1 MEAREV
7 IIVNN
12 KTQSQK
18 TIMSNATTLGELKA
32 EAVAAG
38 INIADM
44 TWYEGHMRA
53 ELKDDS
59 APLPATVMWKG
70 TETTDLTF
78 LLTQPEKKVKSGA
91 MSRAEAYAEIKAKNL
106 QKACIDKYGKNFTQC
121 STNDLF
127 ILIEENQ
134 SHQPAHECPR
144 AKMFNEATKENTE
157 ETIKYNLVGAFEALV
172 KELYDDDYLDGEQYS
187 RIMAIFKGEKYETP
201 EKMSQEEIEEM
212 FSFVK

>member
-1 MEAREV
+1 MEARKV

-32 EAVAAG
+32 EARNAG
-38 INIADM
+38 INIEDM

-53 ELKDDS
+53 ELKDDA

-144 AKMFNEATKENTE
+144 AKMFKEEPKGNLSEAFK
-157 ETIKYNLVGAFEALV
+157 ALV
-172 KELYDDDYLDGEQYS
+172 NVLYQSDYLEVEDYED
-187 RIMAIFKGEKYETP
+187 IMSELEGKKVTSD
-201 EKMSQEEIEEM
+201 KMSQEEIDEM

>member
-1 MEAREV
+1 MEARKV

-18 TIMSNATTLGELKA
+18 IIMSNATTLGELKA
-32 EAVAAG
+32 EARAAG
-38 INIADM
+38 INIEDM

-91 MSRAEAYAEIKAKNL
+91 MSRAEAYSKIRAMSLGELCKARF
-106 QKACIDKYGKNFTQC
+106 GKNFTQV
-121 STNDLF
+121 STNDL
-127 ILIEENQ
+127 IELI
-134 SHQPAHECPR
+134 
-144 AKMFNEATKENTE
+144 NEAEAPKQECKCTQECNHDVASKN
-157 ETIKYNLVGAFEALV
+157 IPHPDQAFKMLVEALYYNDV
-172 KELYDDDYLDGEQYS
+172 LEYEQYTH
-187 RIMAIFKGEKYETP
+187 ILAVLNGEEYKAP
-201 EKMSQEEIEEM
+201 EKMSQDEIDEM
-212 FSFVK
+212 FNFVNR

>member
-1 MEAREV
+1 MEARKV

-32 EAVAAG
+32 EARAAG
-38 INIADM
+38 INIEDM

-53 ELKDDS
+53 ELKDDA

-91 MSRAEAYAEIKAKNL
+91 MSRAEAYAKIKAMNL
-106 QKACIDKYGKNFTQC
+106 GSACKVRFGKNFTQC
-121 STNDLF
+121 STNDL
-127 ILIEENQ
+127 IELITAAESTCDVQEEA
-134 SHQPAHECPR
+134 PI
-144 AKMFNEATKENTE
+144 EANVKLEVKPQGN
-157 ETIKYNLVGAFEALV
+157 VVEALKALV
-172 KELYDDDYLDGEQYS
+172 NVLYQSDYLEVEDYED
-187 RIMAIFKGEKYETP
+187 IMSELEGKKVTSD
-201 EKMSQEEIEEM
+201 KMSRKEIDEM

>member
-1 MEAREV
+1 MEARKV

-32 EAVAAG
+32 EARNAG
-38 INIADM
+38 INIEDM

-53 ELKDDS
+53 ELKDDAS
-59 APLPATVMWKG
+59 PLPATVMWKG

-91 MSRAEAYAEIKAKNL
+91 MSRAECYSILSADKSLQDACKAMFGRN
-106 QKACIDKYGKNFTQC
+106 YTQV
-121 STNDLF
+121 STNDLAV
-127 ILIEENQ
+127 LIEEAKPK
-134 SHQPAHECPR
+134 QPAHECPR
-144 AKMFNEATKENTE
+144 AKMFKEE
-157 ETIKYNLVGAFEALV
+157 PKGNLSEALKALV
-172 KELYDDDYLDGEQYS
+172 NVLYQSDYLEVEDYED
-187 RIMAIFKGEKYETP
+187 IMSELEGKKVTSD
-201 EKMSQEEIEEM
+201 KMSQEEIDEM

>member
-1 MEAREV
+1 MEARKV

-32 EAVAAG
+32 EARAAG
-38 INIADM
+38 INIEDM

-53 ELKDDS
+53 ELKDDA

-106 QKACIDKYGKNFTQC
+106 QKACMDKYGKNFTQC

-144 AKMFNEATKENTE
+144 AKMFKEEPKGNLSEAFK
-157 ETIKYNLVGAFEALV
+157 ALV
-172 KELYDDDYLDGEQYS
+172 NVLYQSDYLEVEDYED
-187 RIMAIFKGEKYETP
+187 IMAELEGKKVTSD
-201 EKMSQEEIEEM
+201 KMSQKEIDEM

>member
-1 MEAREV
+1 MEARKV

-32 EAVAAG
+32 EARNAG
-38 INIADM
+38 INIEDM

-53 ELKDDS
+53 ELKDDA

-91 MSRAEAYAEIKAKNL
+91 MSRAEAYAKIKAMNL
-106 QKACIDKYGKNFTQC
+106 GNACKVRFGKNFTQC
-121 STNDLF
+121 STNDL
-127 ILIEENQ
+127 IELITAAESTCDVQEEA
-134 SHQPAHECPR
+134 SV
-144 AKMFNEATKENTE
+144 EANVKLEVKPQGN
-157 ETIKYNLVGAFEALV
+157 VVEALKALV
-172 KELYDDDYLDGEQYS
+172 NVLYQSDYLEVEDYED
-187 RIMAIFKGEKYETP
+187 IMSELEGKKVTSD
-201 EKMSQEEIEEM
+201 KMSRKEIDEM
-212 FSFVK
+212 FSFVNK

>member
-1 MEAREV
+1 MEARKV

-32 EAVAAG
+32 EARNAG
-38 INIADM
+38 INIEDM

-53 ELKDDS
+53 ELKDDAS
-59 APLPATVMWKG
+59 PLPVTVMWKG

-134 SHQPAHECPR
+134 NHQPANACPR
-144 AKMFNEATKENTE
+144 AKMFNEVAKETTKG
-157 ETIKYNLVGAFEALV
+157 NLEGAFEALV
-172 KELYDDDYLDGEQYS
+172 KELYDTDYLDEEQYS
-187 RIMAIFKGEKYETP
+187 RIMAIFKGEKYEAP

-212 FSFVK
+212 FGFVK

>member
-1 MEAREV
+1 MEARKV

-32 EAVAAG
+32 EARNAG
-38 INIADM
+38 INIEDM

-106 QKACIDKYGKNFTQC
+106 QKACMDKYGKNFTQC

-144 AKMFNEATKENTE
+144 AKMFKEEPKGNLSEAFK
-157 ETIKYNLVGAFEALV
+157 ALV
-172 KELYDDDYLDGEQYS
+172 NVLYQSDYLEVEDYED
-187 RIMAIFKGEKYETP
+187 IMAELEGKKVTSD
-201 EKMSQEEIEEM
+201 KMSQKEIDEM

>member
-1 MEAREV
+1 MDARKV

-32 EAVAAG
+32 EARAAG
-38 INIADM
+38 INIEDM

-53 ELKDDS
+53 ELKDDA

-91 MSRAEAYAEIKAKNL
+91 LDRATAYSHIKSLGLQEACKA
-106 QKACIDKYGKNFTQC
+106 KYGKNFTQC
-121 STNDLF
+121 STSDL
-127 ILIEENQ
+127 IALID
-134 SHQPAHECPR
+134 
-144 AKMFNEATKENTE
+144 ENTKQE
-157 ETIKYNLVGAFEALV
+157 AIEMPQVEKDTEITPAKKGNVEEALV
-172 KELYDDDYLDGEQYS
+172 ELVSVLYDGGVIYQEDKDSVLSILEGKKVTSD
-187 RIMAIFKGEKYETP
+187 
-201 EKMSQEEIEEM
+201 KMSQKEIDEM
-212 FSFVK
+212 FDFVNG

>member
-1 MEAREV
+1 METRKV
-7 IIVNN
+7 IIINN

-18 TIMSNATTLGELKA
+18 TIMSNANTLGELKA
-32 EAVAAG
+32 EARNAG
-38 INIADM
+38 VNIEGM

-59 APLPATVMWKG
+59 AELPATVMWRG
-70 TETTDLTF
+70 QETTDLTF

-127 ILIEENQ
+127 ILIEESQN
-134 SHQPAHECPR
+134 HQPAHECPR
-144 AKMFNEATKENTE
+144 AKMFNEATKETA
-157 ETIKYNLVGAFEALV
+157 KGNLEGAFEALV
-172 KELYDDDYLDGEQYS
+172 KELYDTDYLDEEQYS
-187 RIMAIFKGEKYETP
+187 RIMAIFKGEKYEAP
-201 EKMSQEEIEEM
+201 EKMSQKEIDEM
-212 FSFVK
+212 FGFVND

>member
-1 MEAREV
+1 MEARKV

-38 INIADM
+38 INITDM

-53 ELKDDS
+53 ELKDDA

-78 LLTQPEKKVKSGA
+78 LLTQPEKKVKSGV
-91 MSRAEAYAEIKAKNL
+91 MSRAEAYSKIKTWGL
-106 QKACIDKYGKNFTQC
+106 QKACMDKYGKNFTQC

-127 ILIEENQ
+127 ILIEEYQN
-134 SHQPAHECPR
+134 HQPASECPR
-144 AKMFNEATKENTE
+144 AKMFKEEPKGNLSEAFK
-157 ETIKYNLVGAFEALV
+157 ALV
-172 KELYDDDYLDGEQYS
+172 NVLYQSDYLEVEDYED
-187 RIMAIFKGEKYETP
+187 IMSELEGKKVTSD
-201 EKMSQEEIEEM
+201 KMSQEEIEEM
-212 FSFVK
+212 FNFVNK